1 MKKAII
7 FAGLFVLA
15 QCLSAKT
22 VKTPSVFTVAG
33 KSVKVYVTA
42 KSDSVPMSY
51 KGELSFENKEQPT
64 ERETV
69 VFIDPNKQF
78 QSLLGIGGA
87 VTDAAAEVFAKLPVE
102 KQRLLLEKYYDKE
115 KGIGYSLLRTTIH
128 SCDFSSGS
136 YTYINENDSLL
147 SSFSVKHDMEF
158 RIPLIKRIIDKS
170 GGKITTYAS
179 PWSPPAWMKSNYS
192 MLFGGKLLPRFEQ
205 TWANYYV
212 KFIREYEKAG
222 IPIWGITVQNEPMAV
237 QIWESCIFTG
247 KEEAAFVKK
256 YLGPTLYKNRM
267 NNKKIIAWDHNRD
280 LIFQRAT
287 DIYSDPEAARYIW
300 GLGFHWYE
308 TWSKGLPQFDNIRRV
323 KEAYPDKNLIFT
335 EGCEEKFDYNRL
347 SDWALGERYGEAMIN
362 DFNNG
367 ACAWTDWNI
376 LLDEN
381 GGPNHVKNFSFA
393 PVHYNTKT
401 DDLIFD
407 NEYYYIGHF
416 SRYIRPGARRVAA
429 SSSRSVLQATS
440 FRNTDGRL
448 VVVVMNK
455 GDVAQDYFLWIDGH
469 AVKTNAPAHSIAT
482 LIVE

>member
-179 PWSPPAWMKSNYS
+179 PWSPPA
-192 MLFGGKLLPRFEQ
+192 
-205 TWANYYV
+205 
-212 KFIREYEKAG
+212 
-222 IPIWGITVQNEPMAV
+222 
-237 QIWESCIFTG
+237 
-247 KEEAAFVKK
+247 
-256 YLGPTLYKNRM
+256 
-267 NNKKIIAWDHNRD
+267 
-280 LIFQRAT
+280 
-287 DIYSDPEAARYIW
+287 
-300 GLGFHWYE
+300 
-308 TWSKGLPQFDNIRRV
+308 
-323 KEAYPDKNLIFT
+323 
-335 EGCEEKFDYNRL
+335 
-347 SDWALGERYGEAMIN
+347 
-362 DFNNG
+362 
-367 ACAWTDWNI
+367 
-376 LLDEN
+376 
-381 GGPNHVKNFSFA
+381 
-393 PVHYNTKT
+393 
-401 DDLIFD
+401 
-407 NEYYYIGHF
+407 
-416 SRYIRPGARRVAA
+416 
-429 SSSRSVLQATS
+429 
-440 FRNTDGRL
+440 
-448 VVVVMNK
+448 
-455 GDVAQDYFLWIDGH
+455 
-469 AVKTNAPAHSIAT
+469 
-482 LIVE
+482 